1 MKKAYTRVDYPTLQ
15 AQGEI
20 ATLQDKITLHD
31 NINQF
36 VDVREEVT
44 KRYFHIPMR
53 IEGVTILLFC
63 LRGTIDIKLSFKEYQ
78 LGANDI
84 FIVESGQL
92 GEFNGMSEDVQFF
105 IIFVQNDFCTPLAQN
120 VNATR
125 VQELMFRGPYHHCSP
140 EDMQE
145 MYNIYKYLLN
155 KISGSYKYKE
165 DIIKGYLKALYYNI
179 VSLSYREEQEEKTKE
194 NENVHDGSTN
204 RHLDIYNRFIELVQK
219 HFAQEHKIGFY
230 ADKLC
235 ITPKYMSQIIYKTSG
250 RFAKD
255 YIKDCLVIEAK
266 VLLKSGMPIQ
276 DVAYDLNFNSPTFF
290 SRFFKEATGSTPF
303 DYQNHK

>member
-1 MKKAYTRVDYPTLQ
+1 M
-15 AQGEI
+15 
-20 ATLQDKITLHD
+20 
-31 NINQF
+31 
-36 VDVREEVT
+36 
-44 KRYFHIPMR
+44 
-53 IEGVTILLFC
+53 
-63 LRGTIDIKLSFKEYQ
+63 
-78 LGANDI
+78 
-84 FIVESGQL
+84 
-92 GEFNGMSEDVQFF
+92 
-105 IIFVQNDFCTPLAQN
+105 
-120 VNATR
+120 
-125 VQELMFRGPYHHCSP
+125 
-140 EDMQE
+140 
-145 MYNIYKYLLN
+145 
-155 KISGSYKYKE
+155 
-165 DIIKGYLKALYYNI
+165 
-179 VSLSYREEQEEKTKE
+179 SLSYREEQEEKTKE

-276 DVAYDLNFNSPTFF
+276 DVAYELNFNSPTFF

>member
-1 MKKAYTRVDYPTLQ
+1 MKKAYTKMDYPTLK
-15 AQGEI
+15 AQGEL
-20 ATLQDKITLHD
+20 ATLADKVTLHD

-36 VDVREEVT
+36 VDVRNEVST
-44 KRYFHIPMR
+44 RYLHMPLR

-63 LRGTIDIKLSFKEYQ
+63 LRGTIDIKLSFKEYR
-78 LGANDI
+78 LGPNDI
-84 FIVESGQL
+84 FIVQSGQL
-92 GEFNGMSEDVQFF
+92 GEFNGMSDDVQFF
-105 IIFVQNDFCTPLAQN
+105 IIFVHNDFCTPLAQN
-120 VNATR
+120 VNSSR
-125 VQELMFRGPYHHCSP
+125 VQELMFRGPCHHCTS

-145 MYNIYKYLLN
+145 MYSIYKYLLG
-155 KISGSYKYKE
+155 KIDGPFKYKE

-179 VSLSYREEQEEKTKE
+179 CSLSYQEESLEKAQEKE
-194 NENVHDGSTN
+194 DDSSTN
-204 RHLDIYNRFIELVQK
+204 RHMEIYNRFIELVQK

-235 ITPKYMSQIIYKTSG
+235 ITPKYMSQIIYKASG

-276 DVAYDLNFNSPTFF
+276 DVAYELNFNSPTFF